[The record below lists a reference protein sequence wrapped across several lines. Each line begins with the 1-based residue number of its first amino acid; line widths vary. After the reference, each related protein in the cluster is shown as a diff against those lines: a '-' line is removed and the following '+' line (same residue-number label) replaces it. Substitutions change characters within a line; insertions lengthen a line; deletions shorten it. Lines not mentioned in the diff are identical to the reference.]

1 MVSGL
6 KWDLKYFETGEYQVV
21 EERLK
26 DLGTYVPGKRNL
38 FAALRACPYERTKV
52 VFLGQDPYP
61 NPKVATGLAFSIP
74 KESTSFPPTLTNI
87 LKEYK
92 EDLHYPSPLTGDLSK
107 WSKEGVLLW
116 NVIPSTSLFK
126 SLDHYWEEWFPLTE
140 EILNKLVGRDIIFV
154 FFGSVAQG
162 FIKYLPPWEEII
174 PVSHPSPR
182 ASLKAK
188 NPFFG
193 SRIFTK
199 INSILVSN
207 NKPAIDW
214 RLP

>member
-1 MVSGL
+1 M
-6 KWDLKYFETGEYQVV
+6 KNWDLKYFETGEYQVV
-21 EERLK
+21 EERLQ
-26 DLGTYVPGKRNL
+26 DIGTYVPGNRKL
-38 FAALRACPYERTKV
+38 FAALRACSYDRTKV

-61 NPKVATGLAFSIP
+61 NPKHATGLAFSIP
-74 KESTSFPPTLTNI
+74 KDISIYPPSLVNI

-92 EDLHYPSPLTGDLSK
+92 EDLHYSTPLTGDLSK

-116 NVIPSTSLFK
+116 NVIPSTSLYK

-140 EILNKLVGRDIIFV
+140 EILKKLSNRGIVFV
-154 FFGSVAQG
+154 FFGSIAQG
-162 FIKYLPPWEEII
+162 FVKYLPPWEDVIL
-174 PVSHPSPR
+174 VSHPSPR

-207 NKPAIDW
+207 NKTPIDW
-214 RLP
+214 RL